1 MIDLSSL
8 GVESIWFKEDPGPRR
23 LLGVFAHPDDET
35 FGPGATLIR
44 YAQEGVDVHVL
55 TMTDGAAGDQLT
67 ALPDGVRSLAEL
79 RHREL
84 QCAVQRLGVVAL
96 HTLCYRDSGMEGT
109 PANRHPDSLYQA
121 APDQVI
127 RQIVGVIRALRPQ
140 VVLTHDPTGGYF
152 HPDHIR
158 TSQLTSAAF
167 KVAGQPDR
175 FPDVGGAPFTPDF
188 LYYTALPRSRVR
200 TTIWLARLTFKD
212 PRRWGRNGD
221 IDLTRLGVPDR
232 QINVRVNVADQIR
245 TRLEASACHRS
256 QGGSN
261 RPPTLWSRVFQR
273 RLSGASPW
281 DNFIQAYPPAPSGAR
296 PKADLFSKNGVG

>member
-8 GVESIWFKEDPGPRR
+8 GVDSIWFKKDPGPQRM
-23 LLGVFAHPDDET
+23 LGVFAHPDDET
-35 FGPGATLIR
+35 FGPGATLVR
-44 YAQEGVDVHVL
+44 YAQEGVDVHIL

-67 ALPDGVRSLAEL
+67 TLPDGVRSLAEL

-84 QCAVQRLGVVAL
+84 QCAVQMLGVAGL

-109 PANRHPDSLYQA
+109 PANHHPDSLYQA

-127 RQIVGVIRALRPQ
+127 RQIVGMIRALRPQ

-158 TSQLTSAAF
+158 TCQLTTAAF
-167 KVAGQPDR
+167 KVAGQADR
-175 FPDVGGAPFTPDF
+175 FADVGGPFTPDF
-188 LYYTALPRSRVR
+188 LYYTVLPRSRVR
-200 TTIWLARLTFKD
+200 TTIWLARLMFRD
-212 PRRWGRNGD
+212 PHRWGRNGD
-221 IDLTRLGVPDR
+221 IDLTRLGTPDS
-232 QINVRVNVADQIR
+232 QISVRVNVADQLKM
-245 TRLEASACHRS
+245 RLEASACHGS

-273 RLSGASPW
+273 RLGGISPW
-281 DNFIQAYPPAPSGAR
+281 DNFIQAYPPVSPGTHV
-296 PKADLFSKNGVG
+296 KADLFSRNGKG